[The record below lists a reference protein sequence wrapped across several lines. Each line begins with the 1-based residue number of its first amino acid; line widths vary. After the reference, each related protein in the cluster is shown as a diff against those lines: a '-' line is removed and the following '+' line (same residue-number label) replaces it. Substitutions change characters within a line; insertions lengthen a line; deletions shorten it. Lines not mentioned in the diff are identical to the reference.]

1 MKEILYI
8 VEDNVISGKRI
19 GRTLGFPTANLPY
32 PENCSLEKGVYAA
45 TLQITDRKEEYI
57 SAVNIGTHPSFPEGL
72 PTIEAYVLDHD
83 IDLYGKHIRILFY
96 KKIRDEIHFLK
107 KEDLISQIDAD
118 IVEIRSYFSS
128 AINEIS
134 RLS

>member
-1 MKEILYI
+1 M
-8 VEDNVISGKRI
+8 
-19 GRTLGFPTANLPY
+19 LP
-32 PENCSLEKGVYAA
+32 LFKLLTEKKS
-45 TLQITDRKEEYI
+45 TF

-107 KEDLISQIDAD
+107 KEDLISQIDTD